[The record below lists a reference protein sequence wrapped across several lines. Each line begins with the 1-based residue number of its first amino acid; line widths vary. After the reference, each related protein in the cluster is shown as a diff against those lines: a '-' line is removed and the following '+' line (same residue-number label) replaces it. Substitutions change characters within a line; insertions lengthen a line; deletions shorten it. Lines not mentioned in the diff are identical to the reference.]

1 MEEIHVE
8 TASILLVE
16 DDPDDALLTKRAFEK
31 ARVWNRIDVAVSA
44 DDAWKYLTHQAP
56 YEDDKRYPLPVVLV
70 IDLNMPGMDGRELLA
85 KIREQDAFKD
95 LHIVVSSN
103 SDYEK
108 DMELVRSLGASQYV
122 IKPMQKSSVLQII
135 GKLKSNH
142 VILGNVLRSGT

>member
-1 MEEIHVE
+1 METITVE

-16 DDPDDALLTKRAFEK
+16 DDPDDALLTRRAFEK
-31 ARVWNRIDVAVSA
+31 AHVWNRIDVATSA

-56 YEDDKRYPLPVVLV
+56 YEDTTRYPLPVVLV
-70 IDLNMPGMDGRELLA
+70 IDLNMPGMDGRDLLA
-85 KIREQDAFKD
+85 KIRQDESLKH

-108 DMELVRSLGASQYV
+108 DMELVRTLGASQYV

-135 GKLKSNH
+135 GMLKNIQ
-142 VILGNVLRSGT
+142 VILGQVQR